1 MLTLFS
7 CPKSKSMR
15 IIRVSDDCPL
25 SVKRRLFDL
34 GFTQGQIV
42 KKLKSSLLNKVILI
56 EIRGYL
62 LSLRSKIADQIIVEE
77 K

>member
-7 CPKSKSMR
+7 CPKSKSMKVVT
-15 IIRVSDDCPL
+15 VSNDCPL
-25 SVKRRLFDL
+25 AVRRRLFDL
-34 GFTQGQIV
+34 GFTEGQIV